1 MGNMSFMTSEEI
13 DNCIWSL
20 LSVCKGKKF
29 ECDHMPYFSYKIP
42 NFSTKLALKILIF
55 VSKISPNFLSKSAGQ
70 PANDHWGMANLDHRG
85 IAGRI
90 YVRNHLTL
98 LHTVSSGPYGFSEE
112 AFWRFFNYIQFY
124 INIWCL
130 GCDQFEPQG
139 LDWQDL
145 CRGSLNMH
153 DTL

>member
-1 MGNMSFMTSEEI
+1 M
-13 DNCIWSL
+13 

-29 ECDHMPYFSYKIP
+29 ECHHMPYLSYKIP

-112 AFWRFFNYIQFY
+112 AF
-124 INIWCL
+124 
-130 GCDQFEPQG
+130 
-139 LDWQDL
+139 
-145 CRGSLNMH
+145 
-153 DTL
+153 

>member
-1 MGNMSFMTSEEI
+1 
-13 DNCIWSL
+13 
-20 LSVCKGKKF
+20 
-29 ECDHMPYFSYKIP
+29 MPYFSYKIP

-112 AFWRFFNYIQFY
+112 AFLKVLQLYTVLYR
-124 INIWCL
+124 CL